1 MGFSEVSPE
10 NPVLSEKTLAT
21 SVKEYISRRT
31 LRELSEKRGRG
42 TELISL
48 YIPPGRR
55 ISEVM
60 TNLREE
66 YGKASNI
73 KSRTTRKN
81 VQDAIVKVQQR
92 LKLYDEAPENGLVIF
107 CGAIP
112 GETPGSENIEIHVI
126 EPPEKI
132 TLSYYGCDD
141 KFYVEPLKEMLEKKD
156 KYLILSIDNSE
167 ATIALASG
175 RNIDVKDELTSGVP
189 GKTSKGGQ
197 SARRFE
203 RLREM
208 ELNDFYRRVAERL
221 NEIYLQNTDVKGL
234 IVGGPGPTKE
244 MFLEKDFIH
253 YELRR
258 KILAVVD
265 TSYTGHQGI
274 KEILGKASEKLQ
286 ELDLIKE
293 RNLVGSFLKLV
304 STEPDKVVYG
314 LKEVENAVQSGKV
327 KLILFSEALD
337 IFRVKIKCGKCD
349 YAAVEQH
356 PFQEL
361 IALPAK
367 VSSTPCPK
375 CGSTSL
381 YVAEKESL
389 LDRFIE
395 IASQKN
401 VQLEL
406 ISTATEEGMMLQK
419 GFGGVVGILK

>member
-1 MGFSEVSPE
+1 M
-10 NPVLSEKTLAT
+10 SEKSLT
-21 SVKEYISRRT
+21 SSVRDYLSRKV

-60 TNLREE
+60 ATLREE

-112 GETPGSENIEIHVI
+112 GETPGSENIEIYVI

-132 TLSYYGCDD
+132 SLSYYGCDD
-141 KFYVEPLKEMLEKKD
+141 KFYVEPLKEILEKKD

-167 ATIALASG
+167 ATVAIASG
-175 RNIDVKDELTSGVP
+175 RNIEIKEELTSGVP

-208 ELNDFYRRVAERL
+208 ELNEFYRRVAQHL
-221 NEIYLQNTDVKGL
+221 NEAYLQNPDVKGL

-244 MFLEKDFIH
+244 IFLDKDFIH
-253 YELRR
+253 YELRK
-258 KILAVVD
+258 KILAVID
-265 TSYTGHQGI
+265 TSYTGYQGI
-274 KEILGKASEKLQ
+274 KEILEKASEKLQ
-286 ELDLIKE
+286 ELEIIKE
-293 RNLVGSFLKLV
+293 RTLVNTFLKLL
-304 STEPDKVVYG
+304 STDPDKVVYG
-314 LKEVENAVQSGKV
+314 PREVENAMLSGKV
-327 KLILFSEALD
+327 KLVLFSEALD
-337 IFRVKIKCGKCD
+337 VFIVRIKCANCN
-349 YAAVEQH
+349 YEAVEQH
-356 PFQEL
+356 TAQEM
-361 IALPAK
+361 IVLPAK
-367 VSSTPCPK
+367 ISSTPCPK

-381 YVAEKESL
+381 QIVEKESL
-389 LDRFIE
+389 LDKYIE
-395 IASQKN
+395 VALEKD

-406 ISTATEEGMMLQK
+406 ISTATEEGMMLYK
-419 GFGGVVGILK
+419 GFGGIVGILKHA

>member
-1 MGFSEVSPE
+1 M
-10 NPVLSEKTLAT
+10 NEKKLT
-21 SVKEYISRRT
+21 SSVRDYLSRRVI
-31 LRELSEKRGRG
+31 RELSEKRGRG

-60 TNLREE
+60 ANLREE

-92 LKLYDEAPENGLVIF
+92 LKLYEEAPENGLVIF

-112 GETPGSENIEIHVI
+112 RDTPGTENIEIYVI
-126 EPPEKI
+126 EPPEKLS
-132 TLSYYGCDD
+132 LSYYGCDD
-141 KFYVEPLKEMLEKKD
+141 KFYVEPLKEILEKKD

-167 ATIALASG
+167 ATIAIASG
-175 RNIDVKDELTSGVP
+175 RNIDLKDELTSGVP

-208 ELNDFYRRVAERL
+208 ELIDFYWRVAERL
-221 NEIYLQNTDVKGL
+221 NEVYLQNPDVKGL

-244 MFLEKDFIH
+244 IFLDKDFIH
-253 YELRR
+253 YELRK
-258 KILAVVD
+258 KILVVVD

-274 KEILGKASEKLQ
+274 KEILEKASEKLQ
-286 ELDLIKE
+286 ELEIIKE
-293 RNLVGSFLKLV
+293 RNLVNSFLKIL

-314 LKEVENAVQSGKV
+314 LKEVENAILNGRAR
-327 KLILFSEALD
+327 LILFSEALD
-337 IFRVKIKCGKCD
+337 VFIVKIKCSNCN
-349 YAAVEQH
+349 YETTEQH
-356 PFQEL
+356 TFQETV
-361 IALPAK
+361 ILPSK
-367 VSSTPCPK
+367 LSSTPCPQ

-381 YVAEKESL
+381 HLAEKESL
-389 LDRFIE
+389 LDRYIE
-395 IASQKN
+395 ITSEKGI
-401 VQLEL
+401 QLEL
-406 ISTATEEGMMLQK
+406 ISTATEEGMVLYK
-419 GFGGVVGILK
+419 GFGGVVGILR

>member
-1 MGFSEVSPE
+1 MGVGEVSPE
-10 NPVLSEKTLAT
+10 NRVLSEKTLAT

-60 TNLREE
+60 ANLREE

-167 ATIALASG
+167 ATIALATG

-221 NEIYLQNTDVKGL
+221 NEVYLQNTDVKGL

-253 YELRR
+253 YELRK

-293 RNLVGSFLKLV
+293 RELVGSFLKLV
-304 STEPDKVVYG
+304 STEPDRVVYG
-314 LKEVENAVQSGKV
+314 LKEVENAVQNGKV
-327 KLILFSEALD
+327 RLILFSEALD
-337 IFRVKIKCGKCD
+337 IFMVKIKCGRCD
-349 YAAVEQH
+349 YETVEQH

-361 IALPAK
+361 VTLPAK
-367 VSSTPCPK
+367 ISSTPCPK
-375 CGSTSL
+375 CGATSL

-395 IASQKN
+395 TASQRN
-401 VQLEL
+401 IQLEL
-406 ISTATEEGMMLQK
+406 ISTATEEGTMLYK

>member
-1 MGFSEVSPE
+1 M
-10 NPVLSEKTLAT
+10 SEKSLT
-21 SVKEYISRRT
+21 SSVREYLSRRII
-31 LRELSEKRGRG
+31 RELSEKRGRG

-141 KFYVEPLKEMLEKKD
+141 KFYVEPLKEILEKKD

-167 ATIALASG
+167 ATIAIASG
-175 RNIDVKDELTSGVP
+175 RSVDIREELTSGVP

-221 NEIYLQNTDVKGL
+221 NEVYLQNPDIKGL

-244 MFLEKDFIH
+244 TFLDKDFIH

-258 KILAVVD
+258 KILVVVD
-265 TSYTGHQGI
+265 TSYTGHQGV
-274 KEILGKASEKLQ
+274 KEILEKASEKLQ
-286 ELDLIKE
+286 ELEIIKE
-293 RNLVGSFLKLV
+293 RNLVNSFLKLL
-304 STEPDKVVYG
+304 SMEPDKVVYG
-314 LKEVENAVQSGKV
+314 PKEVEDAVLSGRV
-327 KLILFSEALD
+327 RLILFSEALD
-337 IFRVKIKCGKCD
+337 VFIVKIKCSNCG
-349 YAAVEQH
+349 YETTEQH
-356 PFQEL
+356 ASQEMVV
-361 IALPAK
+361 LPAK
-367 VSSTPCPK
+367 ISSTPCPK

-381 YVAEKESL
+381 QVAEKESL
-389 LDRFIE
+389 LDKYVE
-395 IASQKN
+395 MVSEKG

-406 ISTATEEGMMLQK
+406 ISTATEEGMMLYK

>member
-1 MGFSEVSPE
+1 M
-10 NPVLSEKTLAT
+10 SEKSLT
-21 SVKEYISRRT
+21 SSVREYLSRRII
-31 LRELSEKRGRG
+31 RELSEKRGRG

-141 KFYVEPLKEMLEKKD
+141 KFYVEPLKEILEKKD

-167 ATIALASG
+167 ATIAIASG
-175 RNIDVKDELTSGVP
+175 RSVDIREELTSGVP

-221 NEIYLQNTDVKGL
+221 NEVYLQNPDIKGL

-244 MFLEKDFIH
+244 TFLDKDFIH

-258 KILAVVD
+258 KILVVVD
-265 TSYTGHQGI
+265 TSYTGHQGV
-274 KEILGKASEKLQ
+274 KEILEKASEKLQ
-286 ELDLIKE
+286 ELEIIKE
-293 RNLVGSFLKLV
+293 RNLVNSFLKLL
-304 STEPDKVVYG
+304 SMEPDKVVYG
-314 LKEVENAVQSGKV
+314 PKEVEDAVLSGRV
-327 KLILFSEALD
+327 RLILFSEALD
-337 IFRVKIKCGKCD
+337 VFIVKIKCSNCG
-349 YAAVEQH
+349 YETTEQH
-356 PFQEL
+356 ASQEMVV
-361 IALPAK
+361 LPAK
-367 VSSTPCPK
+367 ISSTPCPK

-381 YVAEKESL
+381 QVAEKESL
-389 LDRFIE
+389 LDKYVE
-395 IASQKN
+395 MASEKG

-406 ISTATEEGMMLQK
+406 ISTATEEGMMLYK

>member
-1 MGFSEVSPE
+1 MGVGEFSPE
-10 NPVLSEKTLAT
+10 NRVLSEKTLAT

-60 TNLREE
+60 ANLREE

-167 ATIALASG
+167 ATIALATG

-208 ELNDFYRRVAERL
+208 EL
-221 NEIYLQNTDVKGL
+221 
-234 IVGGPGPTKE
+234 
-244 MFLEKDFIH
+244 H
-253 YELRR
+253 
-258 KILAVVD
+258 
-265 TSYTGHQGI
+265 
-274 KEILGKASEKLQ
+274 
-286 ELDLIKE
+286 
-293 RNLVGSFLKLV
+293 
-304 STEPDKVVYG
+304 
-314 LKEVENAVQSGKV
+314 
-327 KLILFSEALD
+327 
-337 IFRVKIKCGKCD
+337 
-349 YAAVEQH
+349 
-356 PFQEL
+356 
-361 IALPAK
+361 
-367 VSSTPCPK
+367 
-375 CGSTSL
+375 
-381 YVAEKESL
+381 
-389 LDRFIE
+389 
-395 IASQKN
+395 
-401 VQLEL
+401 
-406 ISTATEEGMMLQK
+406 
-419 GFGGVVGILK
+419 

>member
-1 MGFSEVSPE
+1 MSKKS
-10 NPVLSEKTLAT
+10 LAS
-21 SVKEYISRRT
+21 SVKEHLSRRT

-60 TNLREE
+60 LNLREE
-66 YGKASNI
+66 HGKASNI

-81 VQDAIVKVQQR
+81 VQDAIVRVQQR

-112 GETPGSENIEIHVI
+112 GEAPGSGNIEIHVI

-132 TLSYYGCDD
+132 LMSYYGCDD
-141 KFYVEPLKEMLEKKD
+141 KFYAEPLKELLEKKD

-175 RNIDVKDELTSGVP
+175 KNIDMKDELTSGVP

-221 NEIYLQNTDVKGL
+221 NEVYLQNPDVKGL

-244 MFLEKDFIH
+244 NFLEKDFVH
-253 YELRR
+253 YELRK

-265 TSYTGHQGI
+265 TSYTSHQGI

-293 RNLVGSFLKLV
+293 KNLVGDFLKLL
-304 STEPDKVVYG
+304 SMNPNKVVYG
-314 LKEVENAVQSGKV
+314 LKEVENALLGGKV
-327 KLILFSEALD
+327 KLVLFSEALD
-337 IFRVKIKCGKCD
+337 VFLVKIECNNCE
-349 YAAVEQH
+349 YENAEQH
-356 PFQEL
+356 PLSEL
-361 IALPAK
+361 ISLS
-367 VSSTPCPK
+367 VRISSTPCPK

-381 YVAEKESL
+381 YIAEKESL
-389 LDRFIE
+389 LDHFIE
-395 IASQKN
+395 IISQKD
-401 VQLEL
+401 VQLEV
-406 ISTATEEGMMLQK
+406 ISMATEEGTMLYK

>member
-1 MGFSEVSPE
+1 MGVKPASV
-10 NPVLSEKTLAT
+10 
-21 SVKEYISRRT
+21 SVKEYLSRRI
-31 LRELSEKRGRG
+31 LRELSEKKGRG

-60 TNLREE
+60 TTLREE

-81 VQDAIVKVQQR
+81 VQDAIIKVQQR
-92 LKLYDEAPENGLVIF
+92 LKMYDEAPENGLVIF

-112 GETPGSENIEIHVI
+112 GGSPGSENIEIYVI

-132 TLSYYGCDD
+132 SLSYYGCDD
-141 KFYVEPLKEMLEKKD
+141 KFYVEPLKEFLEKKD
-156 KYLILSIDNSE
+156 KYLILSIDNTE
-167 ATIALASG
+167 ATIALASD
-175 RNIDVKDELTSGVP
+175 RSIDIKDELTSGVP

-208 ELNDFYRRVAERL
+208 ELNDYYRRVAERL
-221 NEIYLQNTDVKGL
+221 NEIYLQNPDIKGL

-253 YELRR
+253 YELRK

-265 TSYTGHQGI
+265 TSYTSYQGI
-274 KEILGKASEKLQ
+274 KEILEKASEKLQ
-286 ELDLIKE
+286 ELDVIRE
-293 RNLVGSFLKLV
+293 RNLIKSFLSLV
-304 STEPDKVVYG
+304 SADPDKVVYG
-314 LKEVENAVQSGKV
+314 IKEVEKAILTGRVRTV
-327 KLILFSEALD
+327 LFSEALD
-337 IFRVKIKCGKCD
+337 IFMVKIKCGNCS
-349 YAAVEQH
+349 YEATEQH
-356 PFQEL
+356 SFQEL
-361 IALPAK
+361 IVLPAK
-367 VSSTPCPK
+367 IALTPCPS

-381 YVAEKESL
+381 IIVEKESL

-395 IASQKN
+395 LASQKGI
-401 VQLEL
+401 QLEL
-406 ISTATEEGMMLQK
+406 ISTSTEEGVMLYK
-419 GFGGVVGILK
+419 GFGGAVGILK

>member
-1 MGFSEVSPE
+1 MSKKS
-10 NPVLSEKTLAT
+10 LAS
-21 SVKEYISRRT
+21 SVKEYLSRRT

-60 TNLREE
+60 LNLREE
-66 YGKASNI
+66 HGKASNI

-81 VQDAIVKVQQR
+81 VQDAIVRVQQR
-92 LKLYDEAPENGLVIF
+92 LKLYEEAPENGLVIF

-112 GETPGSENIEIHVI
+112 GEAPGSENIEIHVI

-132 TLSYYGCDD
+132 FMSYYGCDD
-141 KFYVEPLKEMLEKKD
+141 KFYVEPLKELLEKKD

-175 RNIDVKDELTSGVP
+175 KNIDMKDELTSGVP

-221 NEIYLQNTDVKGL
+221 NEVYLQNPDVKGL

-244 MFLEKDFIH
+244 NFLEKDFVH
-253 YELRR
+253 YELRK

-265 TSYTGHQGI
+265 TSYTSHQGI

-293 RNLVGSFLKLV
+293 KNLVGDFLKLL
-304 STEPDKVVYG
+304 SMNSDKVVYG
-314 LKEVENAVQSGKV
+314 LKEVENALLGGKV
-327 KLILFSEALD
+327 KLVLFSEALD
-337 IFRVKIKCGKCD
+337 VFLVKIECNNCE
-349 YAAVEQH
+349 YENVEQH
-356 PFQEL
+356 PLSEL
-361 IALPAK
+361 ISLS
-367 VSSTPCPK
+367 VRISSAPCPK

-381 YVAEKESL
+381 YIAEKESL
-389 LDRFIE
+389 LDHFIE
-395 IASQKN
+395 IISQKD
-401 VQLEL
+401 VQLEV
-406 ISTATEEGMMLQK
+406 ISMATEEGTMLYK
-419 GFGGVVGILK
+419 GFGGIVGILK

>member
-1 MGFSEVSPE
+1 MGRGTISRVE
-10 NPVLSEKTLAT
+10 VLSEKSLAS
-21 SVKEYISRRT
+21 SVREYLSRRT
-31 LRELSEKRGRG
+31 LRELSEKKGRG

-60 TNLREE
+60 ANLREE

-81 VQDAIVKVQQR
+81 VQEAIVKVQQR

-112 GETPGSENIEIHVI
+112 GEAPGAENIEIHVI

-132 TLSYYGCDD
+132 SLSYYGCDD
-141 KFYVEPLKEMLEKKD
+141 KFYVEPLKELLEKKD

-221 NEIYLQNTDVKGL
+221 NDVYLQNTDIKGL

-253 YELRR
+253 YELRK
-258 KILAVVD
+258 KILTVVD

-293 RNLVGSFLKLV
+293 RNLMSNFLSLL
-304 STEPDKVVYG
+304 SSEPDKVVYG
-314 LKEVENAVQSGKV
+314 LKDVENALLSGKV
-327 KLILFSEALD
+327 KLVLFSEALD
-337 IFRVKIKCGKCD
+337 VFVVKIKCGKCD
-349 YAAVEQH
+349 YEASEQH

-361 IALPAK
+361 IALSARI
-367 VSSTPCPK
+367 SSTPCPK
-375 CGSTSL
+375 CGATSL
-381 YVAEKESL
+381 YIADKESL
-389 LDRFIE
+389 LDRYIE
-395 IASQKN
+395 ITSQKDA
-401 VQLEL
+401 QFEL
-406 ISTATEEGMMLQK
+406 ISTATEEGMMLYK

>member
-1 MGFSEVSPE
+1 MGIRIVSRSV
-10 NPVLSEKTLAT
+10 VLNEKSLTS
-21 SVKEYISRRT
+21 SVKEYLSRRV

-60 TNLREE
+60 ANLREE

-92 LKLYDEAPENGLVIF
+92 LKLYDEAPENGLIIF

-112 GETPGSENIEIHVI
+112 GETPGSENIEIYVI

-132 TLSYYGCDD
+132 SLSYYGCDD
-141 KFYVEPLKEMLEKKD
+141 KFYVEPLKEILEKKD

-221 NEIYLQNTDVKGL
+221 NEVYLQNPDVKGL

-244 MFLEKDFIH
+244 IFLDKDFIH
-253 YELRR
+253 YELR
-258 KILAVVD
+258 KKLLVIVD

-274 KEILGKASEKLQ
+274 KEILEKASEKLQ
-286 ELDLIKE
+286 ELEIIKE
-293 RNLVGSFLKLV
+293 
-304 STEPDKVVYG
+304 
-314 LKEVENAVQSGKV
+314 
-327 KLILFSEALD
+327 
-337 IFRVKIKCGKCD
+337 
-349 YAAVEQH
+349 
-356 PFQEL
+356 
-361 IALPAK
+361 
-367 VSSTPCPK
+367 
-375 CGSTSL
+375 
-381 YVAEKESL
+381 
-389 LDRFIE
+389 
-395 IASQKN
+395 
-401 VQLEL
+401 
-406 ISTATEEGMMLQK
+406 
-419 GFGGVVGILK
+419 